1 MRKTASATHRL
12 PLSLMENA
20 PLCTGIVRTYPG
32 HGKEVNVTFNCI
44 PVESYRDYMKK
55 RGYRWDPVAKVWWH
69 TWTIEVEANARYFV
83 GAWNDHEREK
93 QFTPASVP
101 AETPSEPVPAKA
113 ETPAKAEKAIAKQS
127 AKRVKT
133 VKKSAPAKK
142 SADCPV
148 KVGDVFTQT
157 HHYHGEYF
165 THYEVVEVV
174 GPKTV
179 RVRKIRGI
187 QSYEGK
193 GGFVWLEVPAKGLW
207 ADDELLTKRIAVNGD
222 SVSLSFEFGKAFRF
236 AEGTVFH
243 GSDNS

>member
-12 PLSLMENA
+12 PLALMDGA
-20 PLCTGIVRTYPG
+20 PLCTGIVRNYKQ
-32 HGKEVNVTFNCI
+32 GKEVNVTFNCI

-69 TWTIEVEANARYFV
+69 AWTIEVEANARYFV
-83 GAWNDHEREK
+83 GAWNDHERAK
-93 QFTPASVP
+93 QYASKQTASVP
-101 AETPSEPVPAKA
+101 AETPSVPS
-113 ETPAKAEKAIAKQS
+113 EPAKAEKAIAKQS
-127 AKRVKT
+127 AKRAKT

-179 RVRKIRGI
+179 RVRKVRGI

-222 SVSLSFEFGKAFRF
+222 SISMSFEFGKAFRF